1 MVTRRAPV
9 RTPAFHVGQ
18 LFTGTIRCWI
28 AGLLPTTVLS
38 VLFYLPLFAIAYL
51 LFREAA
57 LQFETLDDLLA
68 LQSKLRI
75 WAGARVG
82 GAVLLGAAAVAAITH
97 GVVERLRGRS
107 AGVAGGLAAT
117 GRRLGTVL
125 LTAVVLAL
133 MTLVIFI
140 VVAFIA
146 GMLLVS
152 RARVGE
158 PPSAFALALTALA
171 FGGVFI
177 LLISRYLVAIPV
189 ALFER
194 VGPVQAIGV
203 SSRLTA
209 GSRGAIAVA
218 AIVFLA
224 LGWVLNTYVV
234 APRVDTVFLGAT
246 SDVAITALL
255 TTPLVASAAAFAYQR
270 LKLHK
275 DGINVLDAA
284 KVFD

>member
-1 MVTRRAPV
+1 MVTRRTPV

-28 AGLLPTTVLS
+28 AGLVPTTVLS
-38 VLFYLPLFAIAYL
+38 VLFYLPLFAVAYL

-57 LQFETLDDLLA
+57 LRIETMADVEA
-68 LQSKLRI
+68 LQSKLQL
-75 WAGARVG
+75 WAGARIG
-82 GAVLLGAAAVAAITH
+82 GAVLLGAAAIAAITH

-117 GRRLGTVL
+117 ARRLGTVL
-125 LTAVVLAL
+125 LTSVVLAL
-133 MTLVIFI
+133 MTLVIFV
-140 VVAFIA
+140 VVAFVA

-152 RARVGE
+152 RVRAGAE
-158 PPSAFALALTALA
+158 PGTFAVILAALA
-171 FGGVFI
+171 FGGIFV
-177 LLISRYLVAIPV
+177 LLVSRYLVAIPV

-209 GSRGAIAVA
+209 GSRGAIALA
-218 AIVFLA
+218 TIVFFA

-234 APRVDTVFLGAT
+234 APRVDTVFLSAT
-246 SDVAITALL
+246 SDLAITALL
-255 TTPLVASAAAFAYQR
+255 TTPLVASASAFAYQR

-284 KVFD
+284 KVFE

>member
-28 AGLLPTTVLS
+28 AGLVPTTVLS
-38 VLFYLPLFAIAYL
+38 VLFYLPLVAIAYL

-57 LQFETLDDLLA
+57 LQFETFDDYAA

-75 WAGARVG
+75 WAGVRVG
-82 GAVLLGAAAVAAITH
+82 GAVLLGAAAIAAITH

-140 VVAFIA
+140 VVAIVA
-146 GMLLVS
+146 GILLAS
-152 RARVGE
+152 RTRAAQ
-158 PPSAFALALTALA
+158 PPGTLALLLTVLA
-171 FGGVFI
+171 FGGIFV
-177 LLISRYLVAIPV
+177 LLVSRYLVAIPA

-209 GSRGAIAVA
+209 GSRGAIALA
-218 AIVFLA
+218 TIVFFA

-234 APRVDTVFLGAT
+234 APRVDTVFLAAT
-246 SDVAITALL
+246 SDIAITALL

-284 KVFD
+284 KVFE